1 MYVFMSSVYN
11 DSLDFSMSTLSSGFE
26 LVLKH
31 HGMRHLNAV
40 DLIAVRLRI
49 LNAFESLVFT
59 FTLFSGMIVLQ
70 FSQNYSEDKYNK
82 D

>member
-1 MYVFMSSVYN
+1 
-11 DSLDFSMSTLSSGFE
+11 MSTLSSGFE

-31 HGMRHLNAV
+31 HEIRGLNAV
-40 DLIAVRLRI
+40 DLISVRLSF
-49 LNAFESLVFT
+49 LNAFEGLVFT
-59 FTLFSGMIVLQ
+59 FTLFLFSGMIALQ